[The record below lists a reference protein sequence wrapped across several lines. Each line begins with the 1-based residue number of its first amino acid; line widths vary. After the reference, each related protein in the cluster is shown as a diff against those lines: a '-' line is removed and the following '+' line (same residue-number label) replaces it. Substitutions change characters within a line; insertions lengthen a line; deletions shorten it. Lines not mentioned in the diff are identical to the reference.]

1 VAYKKLESMQ
11 NLVNQGLNVHKFVA
25 TKDVQEIKQAVH
37 NFDNVCTIRTD
48 SESELYKLPFYIING
63 STVEL
68 DSICNEIKEKG
79 LLAIVA
85 NGLKYDKHLR
95 YNIVYT
101 IEKNGDFWCEYNM
114 EKCTLRDMYK
124 YPMNCYIG
132 NINERIWDWVTI
144 RQADKRIDKRIL
156 RDTLIR
162 LWYKGVYGKYV
173 EASVYTE
180 NCGMLQE
187 NIVFWQIVTKSNKER
202 ELFKLYY

>member
-11 NLVNQGLNVHKFVA
+11 NLVNQGLNVHEFIASKYP
-25 TKDVQEIKQAVH
+25 DIIKLAVH

-48 SESELYKLPFYIING
+48 SDNGLYKLPFYIVNG

-68 DSICNEIKEKG
+68 DSICNEIKEKD

-85 NGLKYDKHLR
+85 NGLKYDEHLL
-95 YNIVYT
+95 YNITYT
-101 IEKNGDFWCEYNM
+101 MEENGDFWCEYSM

-132 NINERIWDWVTI
+132 NINEGIRDWITI

-156 RDTLIR
+156 RDMLIR
-162 LWYKGVYGKYV
+162 LWHKGIYGKYL

-180 NCGMLQE
+180 NCGMRKE
-187 NIVFWQIVTKSNKER
+187 NIVFWQINNKSIKER
-202 ELFKLYY
+202 RMFRLI